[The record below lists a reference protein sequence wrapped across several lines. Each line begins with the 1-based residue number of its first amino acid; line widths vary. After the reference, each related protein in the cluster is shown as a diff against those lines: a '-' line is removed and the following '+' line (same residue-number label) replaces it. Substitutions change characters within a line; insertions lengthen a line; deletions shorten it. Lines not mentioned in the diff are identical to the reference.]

1 MRRVSLVLLL
11 FSVAVALLV
20 SGCGEG
26 DSTADSTA
34 DTTAA
39 TSAADTAISKAQ
51 FVKQAN
57 AICGKA
63 NQELTK
69 ISEKFTE
76 EKNLSEKQPP
86 TDAQIGELTKL
97 ALPPIVRQF
106 EEIRDLDVP
115 AGDEEKVNAILS
127 AADGAIEEAED
138 DSSVI
143 YGADGGAFA
152 KANRLSAEYGMKKCS
167 E

>member
-1 MRRVSLVLLL
+1 MRRTLLVLGLI
-11 FSVAVALLV
+11 AIGALV
-20 SGCGEG
+20 FSGCGE
-26 DSTADSTA
+26 DDSTA

-39 TSAADTAISKAQ
+39 ITKAALIKKAD
-51 FVKQAN
+51 
-57 AICGKA
+57 AICVKTS
-63 NQELTK
+63 QELTRTAEDFSK
-69 ISEKFTE
+69 EKG
-76 EKNLSEKQPP
+76 LSAEQSLNK
-86 TDAQIGELTKL
+86 AQVGELTEL

-127 AADGAIEEAED
+127 AAEGAIEEAED

-152 KANRLSAEYGMKKCS
+152 KTNRLSAEYGMKKCS